1 MNGIQPRVPEGSGV
15 GPKKPEV
22 SNSRTSSGRPA
33 EGQYTKQIGSGE
45 NARNSFIYITI
56 LWSFII
62 GSVTCGAIYIRT
74 FAPPDM
80 SAQEIVEAMRG
91 VWSIFLPIITLALGY
106 AFGKGK
112 K

>member
-1 MNGIQPRVPEGSGV
+1 MTEMQSVGSDGGAVGVVPPV
-15 GPKKPEV
+15 V
-22 SNSRTSSGRPA
+22 STGQVSSGKPT
-33 EGQYTKQIGSGE
+33 EGHYTKHIGSGE

-56 LWSFII
+56 VWSFIV

-74 FAPPDM
+74 FAPPEM
-80 SAQEIVEAMRG
+80 TAMEIVEAMRG

-112 K
+112 